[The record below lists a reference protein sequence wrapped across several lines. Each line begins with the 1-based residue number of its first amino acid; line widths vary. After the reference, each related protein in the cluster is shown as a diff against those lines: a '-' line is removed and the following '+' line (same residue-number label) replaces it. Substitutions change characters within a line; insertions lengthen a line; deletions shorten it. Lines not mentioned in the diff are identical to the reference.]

1 MVSSLITSSQH
12 RFGSPIHGDQRR
24 IRNKRKL
31 NWKRSKT
38 ITICRWYGSIH
49 IENPNDAIRKLLELH
64 EFSKV
69 AGYKINIHKSG
80 TFLYTNN
87 EKSEK
92 EIKAIIPFTITSR
105 RIKYQSLDMA
115 A

>member
-1 MVSSLITSSQH
+1 MVFSLITSSQH
-12 RFGSPIHGDQRR
+12 NFGSPIHGDQRR
-24 IRNKRKL
+24 KRNKRNL

-49 IENPNDAIRKLLELH
+49 VENHNDAIRKLLELN

-69 AGYKINIHKSG
+69 AGYKINIHKCG
-80 TFLYTNN
+80 ALLYTNN